1 MSTRAGRSSGRG
13 LAVALALA
21 LGLTLLAPVP
31 ATAATVRLQLWDFN
45 ACDQYGRNFPDCQVT
60 PEQRAAAIAA
70 SLGSTSWTPNAATL
84 QEMCRS
90 TFDMALAD
98 LPPGWVG
105 AFHSTY
111 TTTDTRCQSADP
123 AWGIA
128 VFARSDVLTGPVH
141 HTLGVETSGEERT
154 LLCADVTV
162 GIGMRLCT
170 THLTSSS
177 QSGAASQAVTADRL
191 VDEWTAAG
199 MLVVVGGDFN
209 LDVRRCR
216 NSNVSTGLKGW
227 YAGRFGAGKT
237 RCYSG
242 SGDMHEADRYRSGGD
257 GVYDE
262 DTLGSAK
269 IDLVF
274 APGRRL
280 ATDYAGDATSSSVSD
295 HDPLRAAFT
304 ASG

>member
-1 MSTRAGRSSGRG
+1 MGR
-13 LAVALALA
+13 
-21 LGLTLLAPVP
+21 
-31 ATAATVRLQLWDFN
+31 RL
-45 ACDQYGRNFPDCQVT
+45 
-60 PEQRAAAIAA
+60 
-70 SLGSTSWTPNAATL
+70 
-84 QEMCRS
+84 
-90 TFDMALAD
+90 
-98 LPPGWVG
+98 
-105 AFHSTY
+105 HSTY

-128 VFARSDVLTGPVH
+128 VFARSDVLTGSLH
-141 HTLGVETSGEERT
+141 HRLGVETSGEERT

-162 GIGMRLCT
+162 GIAMRLCT

-177 QSGAASQAVTADRL
+177 QSGAASQAVAADRL

-216 NSNVSTGLKGW
+216 NSNVSTGLKVW
-227 YAGRFGAGKT
+227 YQGRFGAGGT

-242 SGDMHEADRYRSGGD
+242 SGGMHEADRYRSGGD
-257 GVYDE
+257 GAYDE
-262 DTLGSAK
+262 DTLGSLK
-269 IDLVF
+269 IDMVF
-274 APGRRL
+274 APGTRV

-295 HDPLRAAFT
+295 HDPLRGAFT